1 MMKVPVL
8 RGYTIDG
15 RQNILDFDTQ
25 VLTLSNLDK
34 KILYVNTGVLFS
46 ALLSQT
52 RVIGIVWKDSSYP
65 ITNISVL
72 CFKTT
77 YIHKMHIF
85 RIDMRI
91 LYNLKRYY
99 CCNNYVDSKVCFCA
113 NA

>member
-52 RVIGIVWKDSSYP
+52 HVIESYGKTHF
-65 ITNISVL
+65 ITSQTYLSYVL
-72 CFKTT
+72 KPHTFIQCT
-77 YIHKMHIF
+77 YSGETSEYRTI
-85 RIDMRI
+85 
-91 LYNLKRYY
+91 
-99 CCNNYVDSKVCFCA
+99 
-113 NA
+113 